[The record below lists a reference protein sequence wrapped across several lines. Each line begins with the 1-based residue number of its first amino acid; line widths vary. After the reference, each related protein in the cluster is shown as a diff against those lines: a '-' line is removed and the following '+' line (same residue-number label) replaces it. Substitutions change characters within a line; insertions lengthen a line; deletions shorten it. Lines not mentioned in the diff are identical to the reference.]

1 MPMLQV
7 NLLNGY
13 SPDIKHRLMR
23 ALTCVVRGITQAR
36 PDAITVWIHEVGSDQ
51 YSRGGEPRQ
60 PGVGA
65 PDAAAVVS
73 DYLAAMEARDLQ
85 KAETFLAADFV
96 MSFPG
101 SGELTSL
108 AQLVDWARGRYRYVQ
123 KTIAA
128 TDVAYGMDTTV
139 VTTHGT
145 LAGQWPDGVAFS
157 DVRFIDRFELQAG
170 LLVRQDVWND
180 LANARE

>member
-7 NLLNGY
+7 NLLKGY
-13 SPDIKHRLMR
+13 SPEIKRRLMR
-23 ALTCVVRGITQAR
+23 ALTGVVRGITQAR
-36 PDAITVWIHEVGSDQ
+36 PDAITVWVHEVGSDQ

-60 PGVGA
+60 PGDGA
-65 PDAAAVVS
+65 PDAAAVVG
-73 DYLAAMEARDLQ
+73 DFLAAMEARDLE
-85 KAETFLAADFV
+85 KAETYLAADFV

-101 SGELTSL
+101 SGELQSL
-108 AQLVDWARGRYRYVQ
+108 AQLVDWARGRYRYVR
-123 KTIAA
+123 KTIIA

-145 LAGQWPDGVAFS
+145 LAGEWPDGRAFS
-157 DVRFIDRFELQAG
+157 GIRFIDRFELQAG

-180 LANARE
+180 LANANE